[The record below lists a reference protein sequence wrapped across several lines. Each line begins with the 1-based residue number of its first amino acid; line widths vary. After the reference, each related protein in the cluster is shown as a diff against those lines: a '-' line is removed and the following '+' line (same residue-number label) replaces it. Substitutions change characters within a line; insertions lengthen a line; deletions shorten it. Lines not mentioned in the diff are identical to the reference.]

1 MSGKR
6 YLLDTNAIISLLGG
20 NRKLASD
27 LQDAEWV
34 GISVISQ
41 LEFLVFPNLSEA
53 DKALFET
60 LLSRLEVVG
69 LAASQPELL
78 SHIIRLRQTRKLKLP
93 DAIVAG
99 TALYYKA
106 SLVTFDVHFDG
117 VPDLKVWQPKQE

>member
-60 LLSRLEVVG
+60 LVSRLEVIG
-69 LAASQPELL
+69 LVASQPELL
-78 SHIIRLRQTRKLKLP
+78 SRIIGLRQTRKLKLP

-99 TALYYKA
+99 TALHYRA
-106 SLVTFDVHFDG
+106 SLVTFDAHFDD
-117 VPDLKVWQPKQE
+117 VPDLTLWRPEAG